1 MRGEDIAE
9 RLVTLAVRTIRFQER
24 LPRNRATLHIGLQL
38 VRSVTSGGANFEEAR
53 RAESRNDFVHK
64 VAIASKEL
72 AESLYWL
79 RILNRLS
86 PTADTLALLAEAE
99 ALLKILV
106 ACGRTARNAS
116 VR

>member
-1 MRGEDIAE
+1 
-9 RLVTLAVRTIRFQER
+9 LAARTIRFQER
-24 LPRNRATLHIGLQL
+24 LPRSRAMLHIGLQL
-38 VRSVTSGGANFEEAR
+38 VRSTASGGANFEEAR

-79 RILNRLS
+79 RVISRLS
-86 PTADTLALLAEAE
+86 MSAEANALMIETE

-106 ACGRTARNAS
+106 ASARTARS
-116 VR
+116 R